1 MTTSNTQPKWA
12 LIGVRVCAVYLA
24 LWTIAALWMLFTV
37 TYQGFGWLLSIF
49 FISSAMLLS
58 VTAIK
63 LWQLRPWGRIGASVL
78 FVGHI
83 WMPMLPFFNLLAVRS
98 PLTPSDLLYRAIV
111 AVIGIIGLIFLNRP
125 AVKALFQNRQSAIQN
140 PKS

>member
-1 MTTSNTQPKWA
+1 MTTSITQPKWA

-24 LWTIAALWMLFTV
+24 LWAIAGLWMLFTV

-63 LWQLRPWGRIGASVL
+63 LWQLRPWGRIGASAL
-78 FVGHI
+78 FVCHI
-83 WMPMLPFFNLLAVRS
+83 GMPVLLFFNLLTFQS
-98 PLTPSDLLYRAIV
+98 SITLGDLMYGTML
-111 AVIGIIGLIFLNRP
+111 AVIGIIGWVLLNRP
-125 AVKALFQNRQSAIQN
+125 TVKALFENQQSKI
-140 PKS
+140 